1 MTISNKTK
9 AFLGSSIVPL
19 LLVIVWQYVASS
31 GYVASFILPSPN
43 QIIKTFVTNFV
54 EKEYALHIAAS
65 LKRVLIGF
73 LIGTVSGF
81 SFGLLMG
88 LSRTAEKIFGPFFNV
103 IRQVSIIGFIPLIIM
118 WFGVTELPRII
129 IITVAAFYPVTLNT
143 FAGIRN
149 VPKEYFELSSVYGY
163 KGLKLIRR
171 IVIPAALPSITT
183 GITLALGMS
192 WAMLMAAE
200 LFIQTYFG
208 IGTRIQLG
216 RDKFNMALVIVGII
230 TVGALGF
237 FMTTIVEQLAK
248 ALDRGKIIRKE
259 T

>member
-1 MTISNKTK
+1 
-9 AFLGSSIVPL
+9 VP
-19 LLVIVWQYVASS
+19 
-31 GYVASFILPSPN
+31 
-43 QIIKTFVTNFV
+43 
-54 EKEYALHIAAS
+54 
-65 LKRVLIGF
+65 
-73 LIGTVSGF
+73 
-81 SFGLLMG
+81 
-88 LSRTAEKIFGPFFNV
+88 
-103 IRQVSIIGFIPLIIM
+103 IIGFIPLIIM